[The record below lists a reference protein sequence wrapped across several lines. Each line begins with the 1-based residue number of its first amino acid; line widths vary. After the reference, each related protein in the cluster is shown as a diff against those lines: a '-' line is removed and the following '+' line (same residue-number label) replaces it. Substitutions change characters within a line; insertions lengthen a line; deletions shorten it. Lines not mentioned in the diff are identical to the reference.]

1 MLGTKYTVYLVEMCY
16 TKKKEG
22 DTVKIY
28 MDNCCYNRLFDDRS
42 NIKNYLEREAVL
54 LVLELLYEDQVE
66 VVGSDVLLKEMSA
79 IKDSVKR
86 KRVQELYQNCI
97 LENAVADLE
106 TIRRA
111 KDISKFA
118 GTTSFDSLHL
128 AISERNAEVFLTTD
142 IKLVKASKR
151 IDLSVRVMNPIEF
164 IMEVTDNE

>member
-1 MLGTKYTVYLVEMCY
+1 MCY

-22 DTVKIY
+22 DSVKIY

-54 LVLELLYEDQVE
+54 LVLELIYENRIE
-66 VVGSDVLLKEMSA
+66 VIGSDVLLKEMSV
-79 IKDSVKR
+79 IKDTMKR
-86 KRVQELYQNCI
+86 KRIQALYQNCV
-97 LENAVADLE
+97 LENVFADAE
-106 TIRRA
+106 IIHRA

-128 AISERNAEVFLTTD
+128 AIAERNVEAFLTTD

-151 IDLSVRVMNPIEF
+151 IDLSVRIMNPIEF
-164 IMEVTDNE
+164 IMEVTENE

>member
-1 MLGTKYTVYLVEMCY
+1 M
-16 TKKKEG
+16 
-22 DTVKIY
+22 
-28 MDNCCYNRLFDDRS
+28 
-42 NIKNYLEREAVL
+42 
-54 LVLELLYEDQVE
+54 
-66 VVGSDVLLKEMSA
+66 LKEMSA
-79 IKDSVKR
+79 IKDTMKR
-86 KRVQELYQNCI
+86 TRIRALYQSCV
-97 LENAVADLE
+97 LESVFVDAEA
-106 TIRRA
+106 IRRA